1 MSNIGNTGQPRI
13 AASGSSPAPGARRPA
28 SIAELAER
36 AKVDMW
42 DESREFK
49 HHLRAAE
56 RYRREGKECA
66 KKGDLETAFVQLA
79 RAATL
84 VLEKLPSHRDY
95 NTVLNAN
102 QRHNLALVSA
112 FNFIGIIAPLLPD
125 HSLELTLL
133 SFYSEWAGYFGSS

>member
-1 MSNIGNTGQPRI
+1 MSNT
-13 AASGSSPAPGARRPA
+13 AAAHAGSARHNSRTAVTPRRPA

-36 AKVDMW
+36 AKVDVW
-42 DESREFK
+42 DDSREFK

-56 RYRREGKECA
+56 KYRREGKECA

-95 NTVLNAN
+95 NTVLNVN
-102 QRHNLALVSA
+102 QRHNLGLVSA
-112 FNFIGIIAPLLPD
+112 CLVEFHYDGTFPII
-125 HSLELTLL
+125 
-133 SFYSEWAGYFGSS
+133 YSN